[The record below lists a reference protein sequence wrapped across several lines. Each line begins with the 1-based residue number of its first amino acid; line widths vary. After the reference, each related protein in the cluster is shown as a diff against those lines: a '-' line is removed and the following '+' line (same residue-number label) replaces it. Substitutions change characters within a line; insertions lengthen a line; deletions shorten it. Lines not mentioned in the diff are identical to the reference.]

1 MPVKQRIIDHLIP
14 KKLALV
20 ERIWTKDD
28 ESISTLTYMAR
39 MWQPEHKRYAF
50 IKLEGTSV
58 RSAKTE
64 CYETWTKHAVD
75 INEGRDIGKINR
87 NLQTFIGEFV
97 ETQNSRARDKQITQ
111 QRADCVKHHLVC
123 LKDFWL
129 ERDKPTLDEL
139 SRLYELHWQ
148 NWRSPQRAQKT
159 GKIISA
165 RTRNNETNSHKQFFR
180 WCERMRYCSRVPEME
195 TLKVER
201 TNSPFPQEYYQKL
214 LACTREDVKTAF
226 NPRIRWELMNYR
238 YVILLMSGIGCRVLE
253 CKNLRWKDIDVRK
266 NGVYLYI
273 HGKGKERTIRIPDR
287 VYGHLMDLRKF
298 KEENFKDYNSTDF
311 PKVFNTWKSPK
322 ATNHYNGDVR
332 RRWMAET
339 GMPDPNDYELVCFR
353 HKFITDALNNGAH
366 SLTIATYCG
375 TSQLMIEKT
384 YSGLVAAQVYDLV
397 FKNTPEEALERK
409 KTPKWLDLSE
419 EENTDIT

>member
-1 MPVKQRIIDHLIP
+1 M
-14 KKLALV
+14 
-20 ERIWTKDD
+20 KD
-28 ESISTLTYMAR
+28 
-39 MWQPEHKRYAF
+39 K
-50 IKLEGTSV
+50 G
-58 RSAKTE
+58 
-64 CYETWTKHAVD
+64 
-75 INEGRDIGKINR
+75 N
-87 NLQTFIGEFV
+87 
-97 ETQNSRARDKQITQ
+97 
-111 QRADCVKHHLVC
+111 HH
-123 LKDFWL
+123 
-129 ERDKPTLDEL
+129 
-139 SRLYELHWQ
+139 
-148 NWRSPQRAQKT
+148 
-159 GKIISA
+159 
-165 RTRNNETNSHKQFFR
+165 
-180 WCERMRYCSRVPEME
+180 
-195 TLKVER
+195 
-201 TNSPFPQEYYQKL
+201 
-214 LACTREDVKTAF
+214 
-226 NPRIRWELMNYR
+226 
-238 YVILLMSGIGCRVLE
+238 
-253 CKNLRWKDIDVRK
+253 
-266 NGVYLYI
+266 I